1 MLLCVGLLSAS
12 AQERKVENKPYID
25 FRPFHLGIVVGTH
38 LQDMELVNRGPQ
50 LITDE
55 TGATSEK
62 LISVEQD
69 RWDAGFNV
77 GVVGELRINTNLQ
90 LRLTPQLYFGTR
102 HLTFLNHTD
111 VDAAGRNIVQHQEM
125 KTAYISTAFDVILA
139 PLRFNNHRPYL
150 IAGCGD
156 MVALHETF
164 GKVLGAFEYGTS
176 LRRTNHGNVFCARI
190 MLQVVVDTL
199 HQRIFR
205 TDYHHVDT
213 ISAYKLLD
221 GLEVVGLHGDIL
233 TAVARSSIA
242 WGDV

>member
-1 MLLCVGLLSAS
+1 MLAV
-12 AQERKVENKPYID
+12 ER
-25 FRPFHLGIVVGTH
+25 
-38 LQDMELVNRGPQ
+38 
-50 LITDE
+50 
-55 TGATSEK
+55 
-62 LISVEQD
+62 
-69 RWDAGFNV
+69 
-77 GVVGELRINTNLQ
+77 
-90 LRLTPQLYFGTR
+90 
-102 HLTFLNHTD
+102 
-111 VDAAGRNIVQHQEM
+111 
-125 KTAYISTAFDVILA
+125 
-139 PLRFNNHRPYL
+139 L

-156 MVALHETF
+156 MVALHETL

-221 GLEVVGLHGDIL
+221 GLEIVGLHGDIL
-233 TAVARSSIA
+233 TAVARSCIA

>member
-77 GVVGELRINTNLQ
+77 GVVGELRIN
-90 LRLTPQLYFGTR
+90 
-102 HLTFLNHTD
+102 
-111 VDAAGRNIVQHQEM
+111 
-125 KTAYISTAFDVILA
+125 S
-139 PLRFNNHRPYL
+139 
-150 IAGCGD
+150 C
-156 MVALHETF
+156 
-164 GKVLGAFEYGTS
+164 TS
-176 LRRTNHGNVFCARI
+176 AHAT
-190 MLQVVVDTL
+190 
-199 HQRIFR
+199 
-205 TDYHHVDT
+205 
-213 ISAYKLLD
+213 
-221 GLEVVGLHGDIL
+221 
-233 TAVARSSIA
+233 
-242 WGDV
+242 

>member
-111 VDAAGRNIVQHQEM
+111 VDAAGRNI
-125 KTAYISTAFDVILA
+125 
-139 PLRFNNHRPYL
+139 PYL
-150 IAGCGD
+150 IAGVNP
-156 MVALHETF
+156 MLNLS
-164 GKVLGAFEYGTS
+164 GKE
-176 LRRTNHGNVFCARI
+176 
-190 MLQVVVDTL
+190 
-199 HQRIFR
+199 
-205 TDYHHVDT
+205 TDYIRLKRFDAFAEVGVGCDF
-213 ISAYKLLD
+213 YLPYFKLRPELKFMFGLTNALD
-221 GLEVVGLHGDIL
+221 PNHASKLPDKNMFMY
-233 TAVARSSIA
+233 ANAAS
-242 WGDV
+242 DVHSKMIVLSFYFE